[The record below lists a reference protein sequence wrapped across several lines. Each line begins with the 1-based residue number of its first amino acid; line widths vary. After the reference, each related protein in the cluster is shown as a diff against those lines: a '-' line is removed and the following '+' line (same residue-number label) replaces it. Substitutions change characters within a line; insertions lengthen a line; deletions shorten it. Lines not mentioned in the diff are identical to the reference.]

1 MERVKL
7 KKKLLNKKEPVFNNW
22 GNSQPFQIAI
32 DATIQRFTIR
42 KVCSGEKVKN
52 VADTLCANAEEA
64 GRMPHGSLQPS
75 QPSQQKAGTGMGL
88 HRKYLRRTLLSN
100 RINIYDIH
108 WRATTLF

>member
-1 MERVKL
+1 MERGKL
-7 KKKLLNKKEPVFNNW
+7 KKKLLNKKEPVLNNW

-32 DATIQRFTIR
+32 DAKIQRFTIR
-42 KVCSGEKVKN
+42 KVCSGEKVKS
-52 VADTLCANAEEA
+52 VAGALCANAEES
-64 GRMPHGSLQPS
+64 GRMTHGSL
-75 QPSQQKAGTGMGL
+75 QPSQQKAGTEMGL